1 MKYAVLLF
9 LCMLTLGADELS
21 PIELDASVSRGLTF
35 LAHQQQGDGSFV
47 GFDDPGPRSAPTAVA
62 LLAFLGCGH
71 MPAAGQYDLVVHN
84 ALDFL
89 LRQAPDDGYLGRAD
103 GSGMEGQAVITIA
116 LAESYGVENDA
127 WQRKQLGPTLQNA
140 LQAILA
146 MQDKS
151 PGAKGGGWNA
161 DGQGPGK
168 LVTTAWAVLALRS
181 LEDAGMKP
189 PKEALR
195 RASEFARSCLVP
207 HQGFSDSPQPP
218 TTASTAAGAM
228 ILLLA
233 ETGASH
239 DAILRSLVDLQVPA
253 SSKDLFRTEFMLA
266 YCRLCMRTSAERQV
280 WESLQHQQAEDGSW
294 GTVAPSAIAV
304 LTLSM
309 RYRFLPLFDQ

>member
-1 MKYAVLLF
+1 VKYAVLLF
-9 LCMLTLGADELS
+9 LCMLTIGAGES
-21 PIELDASVSRGLTF
+21 SRVELDASVSRGLTF
-35 LAHQQQGDGSFV
+35 LAHQQQTDGSFV

-71 MPAAGQYDLVVHN
+71 TPAAGQYDLVVHN

-116 LAESYGVENDA
+116 LAESYGIENDA
-127 WQRKQLGPTLQNA
+127 LQRKQLEPTLQNA
-140 LQAILA
+140 LLAILT

-151 PGAKGGGWNA
+151 PVAKSGGWNA

-168 LVTTAWAVLALRS
+168 LATTAWEVLALRS
-181 LEDAGMKP
+181 LEDAGFSP
-189 PKEALR
+189 PKEAFR

-207 HQGFSDSPQPP
+207 HQGFSDSDQPL
-218 TTASTAAGAM
+218 TTASTAAGEM
-228 ILLLA
+228 ILLLT
-233 ETGASH
+233 EKGASH
-239 DAILRSLVDLQVPA
+239 DATLRAPTNLQIPPA
-253 SSKDLFRTEFMLA
+253 SKDLFRTEFMLA
-266 YCRLCMRTSAERQV
+266 YCGLRMHTPAQQQV
-280 WESLQHQQAEDGSW
+280 WESLQHQQAEDGNW
-294 GTVAPSAIAV
+294 GSVPASATAV